1 MNVVPKDFTLHLLFN
16 NPHEQFKV
24 PSYQRR
30 YAWRYNQQAALFK
43 DIDMLMPGDGHLF
56 GMLILHTDSHH
67 GGVNTVDVVDGQQRL
82 TTISIL
88 LFVLYNKFKDLKDDY
103 NANQIAQ
110 LLYCGNP
117 KNSTTPKLVLG
128 ELDNPDYLNL
138 LNGKI
143 DKIKNPN
150 IANAFYNFK
159 DFLDEGM
166 QKDDEGWLHNYYN
179 KLVYTAKI
187 IRLDVQQAQ
196 DAYKLFETINNRG
209 LKLSST
215 DILKNFILGHAAKI
229 SQEKLDDTKSLWS
242 ELIIALD
249 GIPSDDFFRQYVSS
263 IYTRKISNSKLIE
276 EFKKHYF
283 RHVQDVDK
291 LGEYRYNYGVEE
303 VEEIYDEEDTEDLIE
318 DIIAENSEEEFIDN
332 DSKRVDI
339 SAYLQ
344 DLVNAAKCYSHIWNK
359 TFKDNKTNSRIT
371 DLQSIRSFPSYI
383 FLMHYLQDN
392 PNKKEIYK
400 VLDMIASLM
409 LRRHMTGKSTA
420 YNDDIFAK
428 LLKIER
434 SDNYVSDIRESLLEN
449 CPDDDEFQDRFST
462 HELKQR
468 VISRARYILTK
479 IEYVSTGG
487 TNEVIINSPEDVHVE
502 HIIPQKID
510 TKKSKKEFGDWEVY
524 LGDKARLN
532 HKKKVNRIGN
542 MTLLASDLN
551 ISASNNPFLKKKKSY
566 KSSNIH
572 MTKELAE
579 YRDFKFYHLDKRGN
593 ELAALATKIWKL

>member
-1 MNVVPKDFTLHLLFN
+1 MNIIPKDFTLHLLFN
-16 NPHEQFKV
+16 NPHEQFRV

-67 GGVNTVDVVDGQQRL
+67 GGVNMVDVVDGQQRL

-88 LFVLYNKFKDLKDDY
+88 LFVLHKKFKDLKDDY
-103 NANQIAQ
+103 NSNQIAQ

-117 KNSTTPKLVLG
+117 EQSKTPKLILG

-143 DKIKNPN
+143 DKIKNQN
-150 IANAFYNFK
+150 IASAFYNFNEFINESISK
-159 DFLDEGM
+159 EDGSWIL
-166 QKDDEGWLHNYYN
+166 NYYT

-229 SQEKLDDTKSLWS
+229 SKEKLEDAKSLWS

-263 IYTRKISNSKLIE
+263 IYTRKISNTKLIE

-283 RHVQDVDK
+283 RLVQDVDK

-303 VEEIYDEEDTEDLIE
+303 AEEVYDEDEIEDLIN
-318 DIIAENSEEEFIDN
+318 DIIAENPEEEEMDN
-332 DSKRVDI
+332 DSDRVDI
-339 SAYLQ
+339 SDYLQ
-344 DLVNAAKCYSHIWNK
+344 KVVNAAKCYSKIWNR
-359 TFKDNKTNSRIT
+359 TFKDNKTNSRIS

-383 FLMHYLQDN
+383 FLMHYLQGN
-392 PNKKEIYK
+392 SNKKEIYI
-400 VLDMIASLM
+400 VLDMVASLM

-434 SDNYVSDIRESLLEN
+434 SENYVSDIRESLLEN
-449 CPDDDEFQDRFST
+449 CPDDDEFEDRFST

-479 IEYVSTGG
+479 IEYQKTGG
-487 TNEVIINSPEDVHVE
+487 TNEIIINSPEDVHVE

-524 LGDKARLN
+524 LGDKAKLN

-542 MTLLASDLN
+542 MTLLASALN

-566 KSSNIH
+566 KSSNIT
-572 MTKELAE
+572 MTNELANF
-579 YRDFKFYHLDKRGN
+579 RDFKFYHLDKRGEDLA
-593 ELAALATKIWKL
+593 ELAIKIWKL